1 MKYSIMRVV
10 LTPSLCPAHKYRVIL
25 PNKRSI
31 NFGQVGVEDYTDH
44 RDSQRMRTHLIEK
57 GAIVPETLRLE
68 TDIHEIHRGML
79 MIDHSTR
86 EDWDDW
92 YSTEYWERWML
103 WSYPNIDHAKLWMAM
118 RKGILFMPVA
128 EDLWYNGY

>member
-1 MKYSIMRVV
+1 MHVV
-10 LTPSLCPAHKYRVIL
+10 LSPSLSAVHKYRVIL
-25 PNKRSI
+25 PNKKSI
-31 NFGQVGVEDYTDH
+31 HFGRVGVEDYTDH
-44 RDSQRMRTHLIEK
+44 HDSQRMRTHLIQK
-57 GAIVPETLRLE
+57 GAIVPETLRVE

-79 MIDHSTR
+79 MIDHSTH

-92 YSTEYWERWML
+92 YSAEYWERWML

-128 EDLWYNGY
+128 EDLWYNS

>member
-1 MKYSIMRVV
+1 MRVV
-10 LTPSLCPAHKYRVIL
+10 LTPSLSRVHKYRVIL

-44 RDSQRMRTHLIEK
+44 HDSRRMRTHLIEK
-57 GAIVPETLRLE
+57 GAIIPETLRLE
-68 TDIHEIHRGML
+68 TDVHEIHRGML
-79 MIDHSTR
+79 MIDHSAR

-92 YSTEYWERWML
+92 YSSEYWERWML
-103 WSYPNIDHAKLWMAM
+103 WSYPNVDHAKLWMAM

-128 EDLWYNGY
+128 EDLWYNGD

>member
-1 MKYSIMRVV
+1 MRVV
-10 LTPSLCPAHKYRVIL
+10 LTPSLSPAHKYRVIL

-31 NFGQVGVEDYTDH
+31 NFGHVGVEDYTDH
-44 RDSQRMRTHLIEK
+44 RDSQRMRTHLVEK

-79 MIDHSTR
+79 MIDHSTH